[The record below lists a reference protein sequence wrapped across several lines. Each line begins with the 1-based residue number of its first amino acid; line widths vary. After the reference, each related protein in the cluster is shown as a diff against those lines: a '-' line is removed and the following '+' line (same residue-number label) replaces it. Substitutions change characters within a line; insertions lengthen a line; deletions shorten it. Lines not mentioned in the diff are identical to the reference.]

1 MLLRSRSY
9 VARLYIKKGLSE
21 NEMAKQLNVNRA
33 AVRNALKNTGLF
45 LENRENARK
54 AGRTRFGHDYVDGES
69 VQNLEE
75 QKTLRTMR
83 QMRATGKTFREISGK
98 LNEDLIPT
106 KNGGIWQAN
115 TVRKILL
122 CL

>member
-33 AVRNALKNTGLF
+33 AVKTALRNTGLL

-54 AGRTRFGHDYVDGES
+54 AGRTRFGHDYVDGEK
-69 VQNLEE
+69 VKNPEE
-75 QKTLRTMR
+75 QKIIRMAR
-83 QMRATGKTFREISGK
+83 QMRTTGKSLRDISKK

-106 KNGGIWQAN
+106 KHGGVWQAN
-115 TVRKILL
+115 TVRKILA
-122 CL
+122 